1 MEQLDTLLRAVPAA
15 RKVSACVGAYVK
27 GQHTLRP
34 ARYTAPSFL
43 PYFLPSSL
51 ACNLPSLLARRRCAR
66 RWPPCGHASPTRSP
80 SCSPTH
86 GCPGPS
92 CREITS
98 RCRHH
103 HSLLRHLLLLPA
115 AYYLLLATHYSL
127 LTTHYS
133 LRTYCLLHY
142 LEVPPL
148 PALADL
154 VAGGA
159 DHAPPRARPPRRQLL
174 HGTAM
179 GHEDGPAL
187 APGSQP
193 TSGEAHAAPDA
204 LDTIIMFLAGRVD
217 LDVRPTSTPQL

>member
-1 MEQLDTLLRAVPAA
+1 MAAQARAAA
-15 RKVSACVGAYVK
+15 RLPQGAATTTHYYA
-27 GQHTLRP
+27 T
-34 ARYTAPSFL
+34 
-43 PYFLPSSL
+43 
-51 ACNLPSLLARRRCAR
+51 C
-66 RWPPCGHASPTRSP
+66 
-80 SCSPTH
+80 SCY
-86 GCPGPS
+86 
-92 CREITS
+92 
-98 RCRHH
+98 
-103 HSLLRHLLLLPA
+103 LLLTT
-115 AYYLLLATHYSL
+115 YYLLLTTHFSL
-127 LTTHYS
+127 LTTY
-133 LRTYCLLHY
+133 LLLTHY
-142 LEVPPL
+142 LKVPPL